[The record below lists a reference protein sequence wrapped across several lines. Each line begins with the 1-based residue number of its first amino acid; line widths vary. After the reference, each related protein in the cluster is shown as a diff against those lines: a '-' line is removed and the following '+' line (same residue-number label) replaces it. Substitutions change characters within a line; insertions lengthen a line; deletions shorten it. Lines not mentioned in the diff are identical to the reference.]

1 MRYVAEIAYDG
12 TNYAG
17 WQRQKNAV
25 SVQELLENAFFAAFK
40 TRVAVTASGRT
51 DAGVHALSQIV
62 HFDAAL
68 TIPPEKFPE
77 ALNKF
82 LPDDI
87 SVLRS
92 GAAREGFDSNRTAK
106 KKTYR
111 YSLYV
116 FPQRLPV
123 KERYSVYLQ
132 SAPSAEKLK
141 EAAKLCEGEHD
152 FKAFCAANSSV
163 KTTVRTVYRIAV
175 EEKISIV
182 GAAGDTLREID
193 IYVTGNGFLYNMVRT
208 MTGEILALA
217 EGKRTAESLREAFAS
232 GKRELLGKTMPAKGL
247 SLFNVDYGYDL
258 FAKEKADKPTE

>member
-123 KERYSVYLQ
+123 KERYAVYLQ
-132 SAPSAEKLK
+132 SAPPAEKLK
-141 EAAKLCEGEHD
+141 DCLLYTSDAAD
-152 FKAFCAANSSV
+152 
-163 KTTVRTVYRIAV
+163 
-175 EEKISIV
+175 
-182 GAAGDTLREID
+182 DQ
-193 IYVTGNGFLYNMVRT
+193 
-208 MTGEILALA
+208 
-217 EGKRTAESLREAFAS
+217 
-232 GKRELLGKTMPAKGL
+232 
-247 SLFNVDYGYDL
+247 
-258 FAKEKADKPTE
+258 